1 MKGITVQKFNGVLRK
16 VSGLVVA
23 ALFIAGISSVAPA
36 SATAQSGALTINF
49 HYQRTDQNFADWKA
63 WVWCKDGSGNFGINL
78 FQGSNAASGDCT
90 KGAYVSLHSSSAVAE
105 VVQEFTI
112 TDAVDVSQLG
122 VIIYKHQ
129 GSGDVGNNTR
139 DAQSKDD
146 RVFDL
151 VAAATDVVAS
161 DSVATFVTTEY
172 VAPNP
177 NPSDS
182 PSPDPSAS
190 DSPSPDPS
198 ASDSASPSPASPSAP
213 TGVVATPGNN
223 RVSLKWDANPD
234 AKSYSVYRDDV
245 LIADSILVTQM
256 VDTGVV
262 NGTTY
267 NYAVTATNDNGE
279 SDKSAI
285 VSAKPLVVAKV
296 PTIKSFSQSKSTKHG
311 VGTVTIIGTNLA
323 GATVKVGSLK
333 ATVKSSTA
341 TKLIFT
347 IPAKASATTK
357 GKFTITLGT
366 KSVSSKPML
375 RITLK

>member
-1 MKGITVQKFNGVLRK
+1 MKGITVQKFNGGLRK

-49 HYQRTDQNFADWKA
+49 HYQRTDQTFNDWKA

-105 VVQEFTI
+105 VVQQFTI

-139 DAQSKDD
+139 DAQSKSD

-177 NPSDS
+177 SPSDS

-190 DSPSPDPS
+190 
-198 ASDSASPSPASPSAP
+198 
-213 TGVVATPGNN
+213 N
-223 RVSLKWDANPD
+223 
-234 AKSYSVYRDDV
+234 
-245 LIADSILVTQM
+245 
-256 VDTGVV
+256 
-262 NGTTY
+262 TT
-267 NYAVTATNDNGE
+267 V
-279 SDKSAI
+279 
-285 VSAKPLVVAKV
+285 PVVAKI

-366 KSVSSKPML
+366 KSVSSKPTL

>member
-1 MKGITVQKFNGVLRK
+1 M
-16 VSGLVVA
+16 
-23 ALFIAGISSVAPA
+23 
-36 SATAQSGALTINF
+36 
-49 HYQRTDQNFADWKA
+49 
-63 WVWCKDGSGNFGINL
+63 
-78 FQGSNAASGDCT
+78 
-90 KGAYVSLHSSSAVAE
+90 
-105 VVQEFTI
+105 
-112 TDAVDVSQLG
+112 
-122 VIIYKHQ
+122 
-129 GSGDVGNNTR
+129 
-139 DAQSKDD
+139 
-146 RVFDL
+146 
-151 VAAATDVVAS
+151 
-161 DSVATFVTTEY
+161 ATFVTTEY

-223 RVSLKWDANPD
+223 RV
-234 AKSYSVYRDDV
+234 SYSVYRDDV